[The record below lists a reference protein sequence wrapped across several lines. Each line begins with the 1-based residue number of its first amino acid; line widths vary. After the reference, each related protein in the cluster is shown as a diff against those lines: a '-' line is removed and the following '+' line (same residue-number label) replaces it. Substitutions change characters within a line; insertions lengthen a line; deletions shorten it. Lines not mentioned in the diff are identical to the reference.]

1 MQVAELKLAIDLSAE
16 KFQEFCAVL
25 NQFALPRAI
34 VDYERHSFVAWNS
47 KFLERTGFSEDEMKS
62 SRLDELLTFGESWF
76 SLSEEKGQTV
86 EYVAC
91 AARRP
96 FGTDPAPG
104 FAVRSHGKIGY
115 LMLDAFDSPA
125 AQFEKGRS
133 AGREEERNRVIRTFH
148 EEVSSSIIA
157 APFLIETV
165 KSELEDA
172 GLPQAEALSMA
183 SYILAETTEKIADV
197 IGEADRKSEQLVS
210 SKPPLICRAQSGSS
224 LLTWLE

>member
-1 MQVAELKLAIDLSAE
+1 MAIELSTQ

-34 VDYERHSFVAWNS
+34 VDHERHSFVAWNS

-76 SLSEEKGQTV
+76 SLSEEAGGQTV

-125 AQFEKGRS
+125 AQFEKGRNV
-133 AGREEERNRVIRTFH
+133 GREEERNRVIRTFH
-148 EEVSSSIIA
+148 EEVSSSMISA
-157 APFLIETV
+157 LFLIETA

-172 GLPQAEALSMA
+172 GLPQAEAVSKA
-183 SYILAETTEKIADV
+183 SDILAETTEKIAHV
-197 IGEADRKSEQLVS
+197 IGEADRNSE
-210 SKPPLICRAQSGSS
+210 
-224 LLTWLE
+224 